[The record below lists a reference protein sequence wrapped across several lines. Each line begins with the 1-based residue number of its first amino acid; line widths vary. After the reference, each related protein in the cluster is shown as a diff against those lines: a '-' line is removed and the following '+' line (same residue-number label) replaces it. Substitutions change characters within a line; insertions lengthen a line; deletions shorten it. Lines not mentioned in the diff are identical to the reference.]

1 MAISRE
7 PRRRLVRSS
16 LYGLA
21 LALLAIGL
29 WRSATYVPRHGPAHR
44 RIPAGPHRNADPIR
58 PPYDL
63 VAGELLR
70 FIPSPDPDARRAA
83 CRRAGLTDS
92 LPHMPIVSVTFVY
105 DNDNELRFRTMEVG
119 YEYVPRRLTTI
130 LQASLG
136 IPTWRIRGWDVAQ
149 QIGLSGDW
157 VVRADATPEALM
169 AALQNIVRQ
178 AGYPG
183 FQIRSLRQSIDG
195 YVLRGQ
201 ARPNQE
207 PIELLPPVNLSEGGP
222 IRQTSVEGFVEALG
236 NAIERPV
243 RWAAQPK
250 NLTIRWR
257 DHSPARRA
265 LGMPLTPQLVRRTL
279 DGVAQ
284 RLGLRVDRESVEAL
298 IWELALEPQASP

>member
-7 PRRRLVRSS
+7 PRQRLVRSS

-29 WRSATYVPRHGPAHR
+29 WRSATYVPRHGPPHR
-44 RIPAGPHRNADPIR
+44 RIPAGPHRSAAPTR
-58 PPYDL
+58 PSYDL
-63 VAGELLR
+63 VDGQVLR

-83 CRRAGLTDS
+83 CRRAGLADS
-92 LPHMPIVSVTFVY
+92 LPRMPIVSMTFVY
-105 DNDNELRFRTMEVG
+105 DDELRFRNMEVG
-119 YEYVPRRLTTI
+119 YEYTPRRLTTI

-157 VVRADATPEALM
+157 IVRADATPEALM
-169 AALQNIVRQ
+169 AALQDIVRQ

-183 FQIRSLRQSIDG
+183 FRIRSLRRRIDG
-195 YVLRGQ
+195 YVLRSQ

-207 PIELLPPVNLSEGGP
+207 PIELLPPVDLSKRGP
-222 IRQTSVEGFVEALG
+222 IRQTSVEGFVEALS
-236 NAIERPV
+236 NAIEHPV

-284 RLGLRVDRESVEAL
+284 RLGLRVGRESVEAL